1 MTLQIGIYPL
11 QVEIITNRSA
21 SDCLQRTSIAFLY
34 ILKKSVFEYLPP
46 LNEHNLP
53 YPDTI
58 HPIVVHFVIAM
69 VLFAV
74 FCDIIAYFT
83 KNSRLYEVSW
93 WNLAFATASIFVA
106 VIFGQLEAGLAEPY
120 DASVSILNLHT
131 LLGWSLSGV
140 LAGVTGWRYVIRSQS
155 KPQLPIPYLVASVL
169 LVVLVIAQTF
179 LGDLLVW
186 VYGLH
191 SVPVVEALREGGL

>member
-1 MTLQIGIYPL
+1 MF
-11 QVEIITNRSA
+11 N
-21 SDCLQRTSIAFLY
+21 
-34 ILKKSVFEYLPP
+34 YLPP

-74 FCDIIAYFT
+74 LCDGIAYFT
-83 KNSRLYEVSW
+83 KNPRLYEVSW
-93 WNLAFATASIFVA
+93 WNLAFATVSIFIA
-106 VIFGQLEAGLAEPY
+106 VIFGQVEAGLAEPY
-120 DASVSILNLHT
+120 DAATSALSLHT
-131 LLGWSLSGV
+131 ILGWSLSGI
-140 LAGVTGWRYVIRSQS
+140 LAGVTGWRYVIRSQN
-155 KPQLPIPYLVASVL
+155 KPQLPIPYLVVSVL
-169 LVVLVIAQTF
+169 LVGLVIFQTY

-191 SVPVVEALREGGL
+191 NVPVVEATRRGDL

>member
-1 MTLQIGIYPL
+1 M
-11 QVEIITNRSA
+11 
-21 SDCLQRTSIAFLY
+21 
-34 ILKKSVFEYLPP
+34 FEYLPP

-74 FCDIIAYFT
+74 FCDVIGYFT

-93 WNLAFATASIFVA
+93 WNLFFATVSIFIA
-106 VIFGQLEAGLAEPY
+106 VIFGQIEAGLAEPY
-120 DASVSILNLHT
+120 DASISTLNFHT
-131 LLGWSLSGV
+131 LLGWSLSGI
-140 LAGVTGWRYVIRSQS
+140 LAGVTGWRYVIRSQN
-155 KPQLPIPYLVASVL
+155 KPQLPMPYLLLSLLL
-169 LVVLVIAQTF
+169 LVLVLVQTYV
-179 LGDLLVW
+179 GDLLVW

-191 SVPVVEALREGGL
+191 TIPVVEATRGGELL

>member
-1 MTLQIGIYPL
+1 M
-11 QVEIITNRSA
+11 
-21 SDCLQRTSIAFLY
+21 
-34 ILKKSVFEYLPP
+34 FEYLPP

-74 FCDIIAYFT
+74 FCDVVGYFT
-83 KNSRLYEVSW
+83 RNARLFEVSW
-93 WNLAFATASIFVA
+93 WNLFFATISIFIA
-106 VIFGQLEAGLAEPY
+106 VIFGQVEAGLAEPY
-120 DASVSILNLHT
+120 NAAVSTLNLHT
-131 LLGWSLSGV
+131 LLGWSLSGI
-140 LAGVTGWRYVIRSQS
+140 LAAVTGWRYVLRSQN
-155 KPQLPIPYLVASVL
+155 PQSLPVPYLITGLVL
-169 LVVLVIAQTF
+169 LVLVLVQTY

-191 SVPVVEALREGGL
+191 TVPVVEASRGGTL

>member
-1 MTLQIGIYPL
+1 MT
-11 QVEIITNRSA
+11 N
-21 SDCLQRTSIAFLY
+21 F
-34 ILKKSVFEYLPP
+34 LPP

-74 FCDIIAYFT
+74 FCDLVGHFSR
-83 KNSRLYEVSW
+83 NSRLFEVSW
-93 WNLAFATASIFVA
+93 WNLFFATISIFIA
-106 VIFGQLEAGLAEPY
+106 IIFGQVEAGLAEPY
-120 DASVSILNLHT
+120 PAAAGTLNLHT
-131 LLGWSLSGV
+131 LIGWSLSGV
-140 LAGVTGWRYVIRSQS
+140 IAAITAWRYILRN
-155 KPQLPIPYLVASVL
+155 KDPKKLPVSFLIAGGL
-169 LVVLVIAQTF
+169 LLGIVLVQVY

-191 SVPVVEALREGGL
+191 TVEVVEATREGLL